1 MPHREILT
9 PEDDLFGRVALY
21 NNLINLEQI
30 VECARAI
37 SAEIAAGRPR
47 RSLATVLI
55 LKGYLSAQAAGAVEA
70 ALRKRLAAAQGG
82 EGAAEPAVPTP
93 KPPPM
98 QARAPAGMSQVV
110 VAIEDAPATG
120 QRSPGA
126 DEHLR
131 RAIAKLA
138 PGRIYPE
145 MLNYI
150 VRHRLSLIDARQLAA
165 AIGESDE
172 DVIAALNYWRGGDV
186 IKKMGTYPYCYNPT
200 PEEQK
205 EITFFLDSWHN
216 PALHARVLGF
226 ILEAEK

>member
-21 NNLINLEQI
+21 NNLVNLEQV
-30 VECARAI
+30 VECARVI

-47 RSLATVLI
+47 RSLATMLI
-55 LKGYLSAQAAGAVEA
+55 LKGHLSAQAAGAVEA
-70 ALRKRLAAAQGG
+70 ALRKRLAAAN
-82 EGAAEPAVPTP
+82 GAAAPAEPAAPTP

-98 QARAPAGMSQVV
+98 QERAPSGMSQVV
-110 VAIEDAPATG
+110 VAIADTPATG
-120 QRSPGA
+120 QSSPGA

-145 MLNYI
+145 MLNHI
-150 VRHRLSLIDARQLAA
+150 VRHRLSMIDVRQLAA
-165 AIGESDE
+165 AIGEGDKE
-172 DVIAALNYWRGGDV
+172 VVAALNYWRSVDV
-186 IKKMGTYPYCYNPT
+186 IKKMGTYPFCYSPT

-205 EITFFLDSWHN
+205 EITFFLDAWHS
-216 PALHARVLGF
+216 PALHARVLGY